1 MKGRE
6 NNQNKK
12 NDTKWTVV
20 VPEFGIPFLIPP
32 VASAWRRQFISAP
45 NSQLNTH
52 ITPVVPDSAYH
63 QIYTV
68 SPNPRLYT
76 VPYASH
82 CSAIEN
88 GP

>member
-52 ITPVVPDSAYH
+52 ITPVVPDSVSSDIH
-63 QIYTV
+63 SFPQSTTV
-68 SPNPRLYT
+68 HRTICKPLQRD
-76 VPYASH
+76 
-82 CSAIEN
+82 
-88 GP
+88 